1 MELNRK
7 ITKLIQTHNKVMV
20 KLADRY
26 IIDIKKRYCF
36 ANKVNIGYGRHW
48 IILPDTNPIIKVCED
63 LNIEFIELDSTRLYE
78 LLQKDTNLKYFTE
91 LFINQNDN
99 TIVLRRKEV
108 EEELCTI
115 AKVLTYTPK
124 DIVYYDTITM
134 KEKVDVE
141 IPVEMNS
148 KLFIP
153 IEDGYVFEYTKYLT
167 VGASVKDSI
176 YRLYG
181 VENEFQV
188 TELMTGNESRL
199 HDIRPYIFNHE
210 KHGVNIYHLYLIFRR
225 QFETHN

>member
-1 MELNRK
+1 MELDRK
-7 ITKLIQTHNKVMV
+7 IAKLIQTHNKVMV
-20 KLADRY
+20 KLAERY

-36 ANKVNIGYGRHW
+36 ANKVNMGYGRHW
-48 IILPDTNPIIKVCED
+48 IILPETNPIIKLCQD
-63 LNIEFIELDSTRLYE
+63 LNIEFIELSSIRIYE
-78 LLQKDTNLKYFTE
+78 LLQKDTELKYFTE

-99 TIVLRRKEV
+99 HIVLRRNEMKEDV
-108 EEELCTI
+108 FAI
-115 AKVLTYTPK
+115 GRVLPYIPK
-124 DIVYYDTITM
+124 DIIYYDSIAM
-134 KEKVDVE
+134 KEKPDVE
-141 IPVEMNS
+141 LPVEMNT

-176 YRLYG
+176 FRLYG

-210 KHGVNIYHLYLIFRR
+210 KNGVNIYHLYLIFRR